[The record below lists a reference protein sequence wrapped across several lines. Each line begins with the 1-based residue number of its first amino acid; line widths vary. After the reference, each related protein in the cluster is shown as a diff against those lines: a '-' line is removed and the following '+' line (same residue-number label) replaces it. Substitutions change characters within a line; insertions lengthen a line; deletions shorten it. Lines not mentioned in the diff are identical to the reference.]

1 MEKTP
6 DICIREKTAE
16 ITEKAEELGWK
27 NSDSYSTC
35 FITADDWGELKK
47 KIQRNREKHHV
58 LVFLGGDEELNR
70 KATSDARV
78 DVLLHPEKDRKDSG
92 IDRTAVKQAAENN
105 VAIGFDLTQ
114 LKTSSKRKVQK
125 LSQWR
130 KNLMLCE
137 KHNAS
142 YLITTGAEEKYDLR
156 APRDLKSVIDS
167 LGYSGNKALEK
178 HEKILSENLDKPDS
192 VSQKGVKDV

>member
-6 DICIREKTAE
+6 DICIKEKTAE
-16 ITEKAEELGWK
+16 ITEKAEEMGWK
-27 NSDSYSTC
+27 DPDSYSTC
-35 FITADDWGELKK
+35 FITAEDWGELKK
-47 KIQRNREKHHV
+47 KIQGNREKHHV

-70 KATSDARV
+70 KATSDARI
-78 DVLLHPEKDRKDSG
+78 DVLLYPEKDRKDSG
-92 IDRTAVKQAAENN
+92 IDKTAVKQAAENH
-105 VAIGFDLTQ
+105 VAIGFDLTR
-114 LKTSSKRKVQK
+114 LKTSSKRRVQK

-137 KHNAS
+137 KHDAP

-167 LGYSGNKALEK
+167 LGYSGKKALETN
-178 HEKILSENLDKPDS
+178 EEILSENLDKQDS
-192 VSQKGVKDV
+192 VSERGVRNV